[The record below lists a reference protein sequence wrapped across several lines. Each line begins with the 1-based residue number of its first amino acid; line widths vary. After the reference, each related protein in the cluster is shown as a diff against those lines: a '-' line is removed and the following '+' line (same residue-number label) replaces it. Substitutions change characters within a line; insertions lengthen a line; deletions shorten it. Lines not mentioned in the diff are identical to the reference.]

1 MCILW
6 LVNRVVRRLPFIL
19 TTIRLLLAPVLLWIV
34 RDGTAGIP
42 YVLCILAAFVSDIY
56 DGVIARKLD
65 IASGR
70 LRSYDSRTD
79 LIFYVTAAITVWLV
93 HPEEIR
99 RLAPLL
105 IVLLLFELVRPAF
118 DIFKYGKQSSYH
130 SYSAKTFGVSL
141 VVALILLMG
150 FGIGGIFL
158 TVAIILGIIAD
169 IEGLVMSLMLPVWT
183 HDVKSL
189 FDAWRIRTGSALA
202 TQNQPL

>member
-1 MCILW
+1 M
-6 LVNRVVRRLPFIL
+6 NRIVRRLPFIL
-19 TTIRLLLAPVLLWIV
+19 TTLRLLLAPVLLWIV

-42 YVLCILAAFVSDIY
+42 YVLCILAAFISDIY

-79 LIFYVTAAITVWLV
+79 LIFYATAAITVWIV

-105 IVLLLFELVRPAF
+105 IVLLVFELVRPAF

-141 VVALILLMG
+141 VLGLILLMG

-158 TVAIILGIIAD
+158 TVAVILGIIAD
-169 IEGLVMSLMLPVWT
+169 IEGLAMSFMLPAWT
-183 HDVKSL
+183 HDVKSV
-189 FDAWRIRTGSALA
+189 FHAWRIRTGSALA
-202 TQNQPL
+202 TQNQTL